1 MTAAKKIEYGK
12 DFELQV
18 ENAAT
23 RSSGSFMTLTLGGNE
38 AVLKPKGSNR
48 AMARLIELQ
57 KFQMFAAFAAP
68 NGGLKRHEFC
78 TRCVAKLG
86 AIRLVTSNF

>member
-38 AVLKPKGSNR
+38 AVLKPKDSK
-48 AMARLIELQ
+48 AAARIIELQ
-57 KFQMFAAFAAP
+57 EFQMFAFRAP
-68 NGGLKRHEFC
+68 NVLIKSCF
-78 TRCVAKLG
+78 
-86 AIRLVTSNF
+86 AIHQIPNNSTHHPGK

>member
-68 NGGLKRHEFC
+68 NVLIKSCF
-78 TRCVAKLG
+78 
-86 AIRLVTSNF
+86 AIHQIPNNSTHHPGK